1 MHAAADRERRFLLFS
16 IAAASVRRDP
26 GNADTLLS
34 VLLAAQE
41 ESRLLGTIENSLGI
55 KEWLES
61 EGHE

>member
-1 MHAAADRERRFLLFS
+1 LLFS
-16 IAAASVRRDP
+16 IAAASVRRDR